1 MKRFSIAMLA
11 LLLGSGLKST
21 AQTKPVK
28 LYTQLGAHRDSA
40 IVTVAEAE
48 SIIGQGLK
56 IFDEKKNSYQLSSYI
71 FLFKRVAVTE
81 DEQTGKTSP
90 TSSLAAQ
97 TFKQSPLP
105 QNWINQVREQVKP
118 GDELQFAD
126 VIVKDAKGKL
136 LYSRTLTLKVVQ

>member
-1 MKRFSIAMLA
+1 MKRFSMAMLA

-28 LYTQLGAHRDSA
+28 LYTQLGAYRDSA
-40 IVTVAEAE
+40 IVSVAEAE

-56 IFDEKKNSYQLSSYI
+56 IFDDKKTSYQLSSYI

-105 QNWINQVREQVKP
+105 QNWITQVREQVKP